1 MFLGAALALW
11 IEKRDPKAADKIV
24 VPVSS
29 GFIAG
34 ESLVGVMLAVLVVLG
49 WM

>member
-1 MFLGAALALW
+1 
-11 IEKRDPKAADKIV
+11 

-34 ESLVGVMLAVLVVLG
+34 ESLVGIAIKALIVAGVLSK
-49 WM
+49 